1 MSNPREKGSVL
12 LVEDEENI
20 ADLVQV
26 YLEREGYRV
35 TKAAT
40 GEDAID
46 AFASIRP
53 RIVLLD
59 VGLPGIDGIEVCKR
73 IREQGSVPVIM
84 LTARDSEID
93 KVLGL
98 EIGADD
104 YVTKPFSPRELLA
117 RIKAVLRRTETAPA
131 VEMREIAGR
140 AIDRGRRE
148 VRHND
153 DVISLTPK
161 EFDLLWYLTENKG
174 LVLTRDQIMDAV
186 WGYEYYG
193 ETRTVDAHIRQ
204 LRKKLGDDFPIKT
217 KWGIGYQLEP

>member
-1 MSNPREKGSVL
+1 MSNPTEKGSVL

-26 YLEREGYRV
+26 YLEREGYKV
-35 TKAAT
+35 TKTAT
-40 GEDAID
+40 GEDAIE
-46 AFASIRP
+46 AYAAVRP
-53 RIVLLD
+53 RVVLLD

-73 IREQGSVPVIM
+73 IREHGSVPVIM

-117 RIKAVLRRTETAPA
+117 RIKAVLRRSETVPTIE
-131 VEMREIAGR
+131 VREIAGR
-140 AIDRGRRE
+140 SIDRGRRE
-148 VRHND
+148 VRHD
-153 DVISLTPK
+153 EEVIALTPK

-204 LRKKLGDDFPIKT
+204 LRKKLGDDFPIRT